1 MHADLDEVRARI
13 HCRRDR
19 IHGLHHR
26 SAQRFRLDIDDVVAF
41 AALAVPQSHSVDR
54 HKAVHSILVRYIGNK
69 TKLLRFIGSVLRRRG
84 IRGGQAVDPFS
95 GTASVGR
102 ELKRLGFR
110 VIAADLM
117 EYAHVLAKAYVEATH
132 LPTDFAR
139 RIQSL
144 NQLPGTPGFIT
155 ENFSEP
161 ARMYFTPANAPRID
175 AIRTR
180 IHEWRASGEI
190 DEPTGFLLLAALIEA
205 SDRVANTTGVY
216 AAYVKNWQPNAVR
229 DLEMRVPRI
238 IKGNSCHAYRADAI
252 DLVSRLDE
260 FDLLYLDP
268 PYNSR
273 QYAGYYHIPEL
284 LALGWFDETPE
295 LRGKTG
301 LLPDR
306 EKRSDW
312 SRRKKCED
320 ALEKLVA
327 TARCKHIVMS
337 YSAEGI
343 LSEAAIERIF
353 KQYGR
358 AETYQRYARN
368 YRRYRSDSDGANRK
382 YASDRVE
389 EYLYCVSR

>member
-1 MHADLDEVRARI
+1 
-13 HCRRDR
+13 
-19 IHGLHHR
+19 
-26 SAQRFRLDIDDVVAF
+26 
-41 AALAVPQSHSVDR
+41 
-54 HKAVHSILVRYIGNK
+54 VRYIGNK

-117 EYAHVLAKAYVEATH
+117 EYGHVLAKAYVEATH
-132 LPTDFAR
+132 LPDDLAR
-139 RIQSL
+139 RIHHL
-144 NQLPGTPGFIT
+144 NHLPGTTGFIT

-175 AIRTR
+175 AIREQ
-180 IHEWRASGEI
+180 IHAWRRSGEI
-190 DEPTGFLLLAALIEA
+190 DQATEYLLLAALIEA

-229 DLEMRVPRI
+229 TMELRAPRI
-238 IKGNSCHAYRADAI
+238 VSGNGCHAHRADAVE
-252 DLVSRLDE
+252 LVSQLDE

-268 PYNSR
+268 PYNAR

-284 LALGWFDETPE
+284 LALGWFDEAPPQ

-306 EKRSDW
+306 DKRSDW
-312 SRRKKCED
+312 SRRKKSEV

-327 TARCKHIVMS
+327 SARCKHIVMS
-337 YSAEGI
+337 YNAEGI
-343 LSEAAIERIF
+343 VSEQAIERIF

-368 YRRYRSDSDGANRK
+368 YRRYRSDSDGEHRK
-382 YASDRVE
+382 YAGDRVE